1 MQLQSQITNNL
12 HITSVTSTESFSNFN
27 THHIISELSRIT
39 HMCGPNKIWPIRGN
53 VGRVREGIREPTL
66 LQIKQSLQSF
76 IFYDRGGTCLW
87 KKEPQLYSL
96 IPTTKQKPYD
106 NMYKSNQQY
115 MPTYRYIHTCT
126 KNCRDFLLLS
136 CLSRE
141 QCNVSLYVYWSF
153 GPRFTVYAYMFLT
166 QLASKAEETGEENIT
181 STFHYILL

>member
-1 MQLQSQITNNL
+1 MWTKQSMPLMEANMLDKVRERVKKTKQCWRYNQIYS
-12 HITSVTSTESFSNFN
+12 ITSFV
-27 THHIISELSRIT
+27 
-39 HMCGPNKIWPIRGN
+39 
-53 VGRVREGIREPTL
+53 
-66 LQIKQSLQSF
+66 
-76 IFYDRGGTCLW
+76 FYDRGGTCLW

-115 MPTYRYIHTCT
+115 IPTYVHIHTYIHTCK

-166 QLASKAEETGEENIT
+166 QLASQAEETGEENIT